1 MLGYGR
7 FDQCVGVADRLAEGG
22 PQVRS
27 TRGSRLLVAVF
38 SAAVM
43 LTMTGVPAAAVP
55 PPLVL
60 SVAADGETTP
70 VDHSGDAADDPAIWV
85 HPSDPSASVVI
96 GNDKQGALEVY
107 DLTGARIQRITT
119 PTGSWGN
126 VDVRQAVTIG
136 GRTLDVVGAVHG
148 GMRFYTVDP
157 DSRQLSLVTDGTGT
171 LPSGGG
177 EGFCLYTSGVS
188 GRLYAFVND
197 RGGQV
202 RQFEIHDADGDG
214 LLQAALV
221 REFSVG
227 SETEGCVADDE
238 TGALYISEE
247 DVALW
252 RYEAEPGAGGGRTKV
267 DEVGTG
273 GYLAADIEGLTL
285 VHLPGGGG
293 YLIASAQN
301 VADPSN
307 SYFAVYER
315 TGGNAFVAAFR
326 VVSGAAADGC
336 QRTDGIAA
344 YPGSL
349 GPSFPTGLFVCQ
361 DNNNTEPGS
370 SGNQSFKLVQLGVAV
385 AL

>member
-1 MLGYGR
+1 M
-7 FDQCVGVADRLAEGG
+7 
-22 PQVRS
+22 PSTRS
-27 TRGSRLLVAVF
+27 FRGSRWLAAVF
-38 SAAVM
+38 AAVVV
-43 LTMTGVPAAAVP
+43 LTMTGVPAAALP
-55 PPLVL
+55 PPSVL
-60 SVAADGETTP
+60 PVAADGETAP
-70 VDHSGDAADDPAIWV
+70 VQHGGDAADDPAIWV
-85 HPSDPSASVVI
+85 HPSDPSRSVVI

-107 DLTGARIQRITT
+107 DLAGTRIQQITT
-119 PTGSWGN
+119 PAGSWGN

-136 GRTLDVVGAVHG
+136 GRALDLVGAVRG

-157 DSRQLSLVTDGTGT
+157 ASRQLSLVTDGTGT

-177 EGFCLYTSGVS
+177 EGFCLYHSRMS

-197 RGGQV
+197 RGGRV

-214 LLQAALV
+214 LVQGALV

-238 TGALYISEE
+238 TGAFYISEE

-252 RYEAEPGAGGGRTKV
+252 RYEAEPSGGSGRTRV
-267 DEVGTG
+267 DDVGSG
-273 GYLAADIEGLTL
+273 GNLVADIEGLTL
-285 VHLPGGGG
+285 VHLPDGGG

-301 VADPSN
+301 VADARN

-326 VVSGAAADGC
+326 VVGGVAADGC

-344 YPGSL
+344 HPGSL
-349 GPSFPTGLFVCQ
+349 GPKFPTGLFVCQ
-361 DNNNTEPGS
+361 DNDNTTPGS
-370 SGNQSFKLVQLGVAV
+370 SGNQNFKLAQLGTVV

>member
-1 MLGYGR
+1 L
-7 FDQCVGVADRLAEGG
+7 LA
-22 PQVRS
+22 
-27 TRGSRLLVAVF
+27 AVF
-38 SAAVM
+38 GAVVLLTTAA
-43 LTMTGVPAAAVP
+43 VPAAAVP

-60 SVAADGETTP
+60 SVAADGETAP
-70 VDHSGDAADDPAIWV
+70 VEHGGDAADDPAIWV

-126 VDVRQAVTIG
+126 VDVRQGVTIG
-136 GRTLDVVGAVHG
+136 GTALDVVGVVRG

-157 DSRQLSLVTDGTGT
+157 ASRQLALITDGTGT

-177 EGFCLYTSGVS
+177 EGFCLYHSRMS

-197 RGGQV
+197 RSGRV
-202 RQFEIHDADGDG
+202 RQFEVHDADGDG
-214 LLQAALV
+214 LLQSALV

-252 RYEAEPGAGGGRTKV
+252 RYDAEPVAGSSRTRVDDVGGGNLV
-267 DEVGTG
+267 
-273 GYLAADIEGLTL
+273 ADIEGLTL
-285 VHLPGGGG
+285 VHLPAGGG

-301 VADPSN
+301 VADPGN

-326 VVSGAAADGC
+326 VVGGNAADGC

-349 GPSFPTGLFVCQ
+349 GPMFPTGLFVCQ
-361 DNNNTEPGS
+361 DNTNTAPGS
-370 SGNQSFKLVQLGVAV
+370 SGNQDFKLVQLGKAV
-385 AL
+385 TL